1 MKTTILRL
9 TAIILLGVF
18 SLSSCDDD
26 TETAEQTNLTINLN
40 KENAIVEIGSTISLV
55 AGFSPSDA
63 PNKAHTWTSEN
74 PQIATVDET
83 GKVKGISIGTTRIT
97 ATALANNAT
106 ATCTVEVVDKII
118 AVTSVT
124 LNSKEDTIS
133 VGSTTS
139 LTATILPTTA
149 TDQNVVWTSSNNAVA
164 TVNENGL
171 VKGLSVGSA
180 NITASVGGKSGVCA
194 VTVTEKSVDFSN
206 IKFTVQ
212 ADGSLLVSGT
222 VTPIGVNVSE
232 VGVCFSTETTPTI
245 EHNKYVLTTTGLNVN
260 KEINDL
266 PQNSYYT
273 RMYAKEGNT
282 IYYGKSTIVKV
293 PEKFSAQFK
302 LVKSRRTCYFQ
313 NVSSTYDYFK
323 SDISVDLST
332 PDIEGYNGIN
342 ICYGIAPNPEI
353 TDNLDKLYQ
362 SNGKLE
368 ASIRNLSQAKKYYVR
383 AYGLKNG
390 KPIYYPEEASFTT
403 IGADTRLDIK
413 YARKESI
420 GYSYRY
426 YYTISYSLPEEGI
439 YEVSVSSHYYTST
452 RNNFLSTQY
461 TGNYIDSVIY
471 IKEGSGSIY
480 LRSEN
485 TGYNGFF
492 TILFRNID
500 TGTEIELRTD
510 RYN

>member
-18 SLSSCDDD
+18 SFSSCDDD
-26 TETAEQTNLTINLN
+26 TENAEQTNLTINLN

-63 PNKAHTWTSEN
+63 SNKAHTWTSEN

-302 LVKSRRTCYFQ
+302 LVKSIRTCYFK
-313 NVSSTYDYFK
+313 NVTTSDYYK
-323 SDISVDLST
+323 SDIRVDLST

-342 ICYGIAPNPEI
+342 ICYGMAPNPEI

-362 SNGKLE
+362 SDGKLV
-368 ASIRNLSQAKKYYVR
+368 ARIRNLSQAKKYYVR
-383 AYGLKNG
+383 AYGIKDG

-403 IGADTRLDIK
+403 IGADTQIDIK
-413 YARKESI
+413 YYAQDKV
-420 GYSYRY
+420 GYYTRT
-426 YYTISYSLPEEGI
+426 YYTISYSLPEAGT
-439 YEVSVSSHYYTST
+439 YEVSVS
-452 RNNFLSTQY
+452 RNVSWDYDGGSFLSKQY
-461 TGNYIDSVIY
+461 DGNYIDSVIY
-471 IKEGSGSIY
+471 IKEGSGSLY
-480 LRSEN
+480 LRSDY
-485 TGYNGFF
+485 TGYSGFF
-492 TILFRNID
+492 EILFRNID
-500 TGTEIELRTD
+500 TGTEIALWTD
-510 RYN
+510 HYE